1 MLIFGQKAFFLGPTI
16 LLGNASE
23 WVQWVH
29 APENLQDIT
38 VCTHRIL
45 TDFITVLVF
54 QSRKVFFVKCFLEK
68 KNSALCTISP
78 FQNFYH
84 HNRALK
90 SRSFQLIETSLVNKN
105 VFIYEKALITCPL
118 SYCIY
123 FFCTAKHDILCGYP
137 LENAIK
143 TPFLSDS
150 SQLLNSNSFP
160 FNSSSLEYKADI
172 FL

>member
-68 KNSALCTISP
+68 KNFSALH
-78 FQNFYH
+78 NFTFYY

-90 SRSFQLIETSLVNKN
+90 SRYFQLIETSLVNKN
-105 VFIYEKALITCPL
+105 VIICEKALITGPL

-123 FFCTAKHDILCGYP
+123 FFV
-137 LENAIK
+137 
-143 TPFLSDS
+143 
-150 SQLLNSNSFP
+150 LLN
-160 FNSSSLEYKADI
+160 LI
-172 FL
+172 FCVDTHWKMQ